1 MQESPIGAFA
11 LHEPSEKRAMWTTVL
26 CRAAVF
32 LLAMIAFTGQTL
44 GQGGSYPDRPIKFV
58 VPYGP
63 GGTVDPTARTLAA
76 RASEILGQPVVV
88 ENKAGAA
95 GSIGTDFVV
104 RAPADGYTVLVHTNV
119 LASEPP
125 LKPTL
130 SYNFLKDM
138 TPLLTIDETPFVLLV
153 HPSLPVN
160 SVKELVAYAKEHPG
174 KLNYGASGV
183 ASSGHLRGEQFKL
196 ETGTNL
202 VFVPYVDGGATLR
215 GLLTNEIQLAFD
227 TLPGSIGMIEGGKI
241 KILAVG
247 SPERWFLVPEV
258 PTMKEVGFNG
268 LVSQWIG
275 AYVRTDTPP
284 AIVDKLA
291 KVLKEAAN
299 DPKVRDQYRK
309 LGFET
314 VADGPQET
322 LKRLKDETD
331 MWRKTIEAANI
342 KVN

>member
-1 MQESPIGAFA
+1 MKC
-11 LHEPSEKRAMWTTVL
+11 LH
-26 CRAAVF
+26 
-32 LLAMIAFTGQTL
+32 LLL
-44 GQGGSYPDRPIKFV
+44 FV
-58 VPYGP
+58 VVLAVPALAQRTGP
-63 GGTVDPTARTLAA
+63 FPRGHVVDLTYAFDSYSVYWPTA
-76 RASEILGQPVVV
+76 
-88 ENKAGAA
+88 
-95 GSIGTDFVV
+95 
-104 RAPADGYTVLVHTNV
+104 
-119 LASEPP
+119 
-125 LKPTL
+125 
-130 SYNFLKDM
+130 
-138 TPLLTIDETPFVLLV
+138 
-153 HPSLPVN
+153 
-160 SVKELVAYAKEHPG
+160 
-174 KLNYGASGV
+174 
-183 ASSGHLRGEQFKL
+183 EQFKL